1 MALPEGSPQPS
12 TAVEQELEI
21 DVSLPPEEGDFAGR
35 DRLARNVLAGWA
47 AYFVIGVVGFLS
59 PRVMDRRLGQEAVGI
74 WDFGWSL
81 VTYLGLTAFGVGSS
95 VNRYVAH
102 HRAAGD
108 KDGLSRVVSTATVLN
123 VMSGAA
129 ALLITGIFVWLV
141 PRMLRGDQLAHVNEA
156 RLVVLL
162 LGCTIAVSLSLG
174 TYSAVLAGCHRFDI
188 SNAISAGFEV
198 GSSVTIV
205 LILLTGG
212 GLVAAASVC
221 FIGSLI
227 AESTRFYWAH
237 QVCPELSVR
246 WNRAEWAEMKRLF
259 RFGIKTTIAV
269 LSGLL
274 LLQANKLLVG
284 GSLGLAALAVFSR
297 PLALTRIV
305 ENFGTRL
312 ANVLTPTASSLQRA
326 GRHHELRRLVLDS
339 TRLNVAVVLPMTLT
353 LALLGDP
360 IMTLWMGPRYTPGA
374 FLVVLVVGGTGP
386 LALRPVMTILQG
398 LDRHGRPA
406 LVTLA
411 AAITSA
417 LLGLVNVSLLHWG
430 LLGAALSIAL
440 PMLGLTC
447 FLAWYACRVFRISP
461 GEYIRESLR
470 APVLC
475 VVPFGLVLATS
486 RFVFHDRPVL
496 AIGVGLLVGAAVL
509 MPLSWRVV
517 MPHELRRQVRN
528 VAARLA
534 RPFGLE
540 E

>member
-12 TAVEQELEI
+12 TAVEQEREI

-156 RLVVLL
+156 RLVVLF

-174 TYSAVLAGCHRFDI
+174 TYPAVLAGCHRFDI

-259 RFGIKTTIAV
+259 RFGIKTTIGV

-312 ANVLTPTASSLQRA
+312 SNVLTPTASSLQRA
-326 GRHHELRRLVLDS
+326 GRHHELRQLVLDS
-339 TRLNVAVVLPMTLT
+339 TRLNVAVVLPMALT

-360 IMTLWMGPRYTPGA
+360 VMTLWMGPRYTPGA

-386 LALRPVMTILQG
+386 LALRPVRDHPAG
-398 LDRHGRPA
+398 PRSPRPPGPRHAGRRHHQRTAGSGQRLAPALGPAGRGVVDRPA
-406 LVTLA
+406 HARIDVPPRLVCMPRL
-411 AAITSA
+411 
-417 LLGLVNVSLLHWG
+417 
-430 LLGAALSIAL
+430 
-440 PMLGLTC
+440 C
-447 FLAWYACRVFRISP
+447 ISP
-461 GEYIRESLR
+461 VSTYGSRSGLR
-470 APVLC
+470 CCAWCRSDWCSP
-475 VVPFGLVLATS
+475 
-486 RFVFHDRPVL
+486 
-496 AIGVGLLVGAAVL
+496 
-509 MPLSWRVV
+509 RVV
-517 MPHELRRQVRN
+517 SSSTTGPCWRSASACWWVR
-528 VAARLA
+528 
-534 RPFGLE
+534 PC
-540 E
+540 